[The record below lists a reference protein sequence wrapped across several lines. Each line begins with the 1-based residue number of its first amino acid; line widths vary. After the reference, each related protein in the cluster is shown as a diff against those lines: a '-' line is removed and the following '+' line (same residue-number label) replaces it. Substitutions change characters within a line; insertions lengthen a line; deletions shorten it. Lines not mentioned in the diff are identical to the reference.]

1 MPCDITEVLSLEG
14 DTNGFAI
21 ILKDYYIETK
31 TLEDTPVGQI
41 TLEQI
46 FGELYNDLINLEMG
60 VTAYDAE
67 ESNT

>member
-1 MPCDITEVLSLEG
+1 MPCDIAEVLSLEG

-21 ILKDYYIETK
+21 VLKDYYIETK

-60 VTAYDAE
+60 VTTYDAE